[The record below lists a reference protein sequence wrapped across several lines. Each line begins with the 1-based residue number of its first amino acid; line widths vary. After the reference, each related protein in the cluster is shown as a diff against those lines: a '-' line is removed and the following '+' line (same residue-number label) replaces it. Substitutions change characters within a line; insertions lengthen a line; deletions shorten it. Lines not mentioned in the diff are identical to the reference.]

1 MQDFENLVMLMC
13 AAVASMG
20 VGVLVAY
27 LVCKVGFGLMQWHA
41 DLQIAQREPQGQ
53 TQVAR
58 VS

>member
-27 LVCKVGFGLMQWHA
+27 LVCKVIIEYARLEDFDALMERLA
-41 DLQIAQREPQGQ
+41 G
-53 TQVAR
+53 
-58 VS
+58 